1 MTMEIIFVA
10 KLSIII
16 CWLLLGAMAGLVL
29 VAVSPLRGLLGIQ
42 GDLSNYTIHLM
53 LLGISLVILA
63 IITKMSRALKTFL
76 IISGGSASGWFISLY
91 AHDLMSPFFPTEPV
105 TYVLVFF
112 VLPVTFLAGVLGAI
126 VTGIKHLISSR

>member
-1 MTMEIIFVA
+1 MV

-16 CWLLLGAMAGLVL
+16 CWGLLGAVAGLVL
-29 VAVSPLRGLLGIQ
+29 IVVSPLRGLLGIQ

-63 IITKMSRALKTFL
+63 IITKMNRALKTFL
-76 IISGGSASGWFISLY
+76 IIAGGSASGWFISLY

-105 TYVLVFF
+105 TYILVFF
-112 VLPVTFLAGVLGAI
+112 VLPVTFLVGVLGATI
-126 VTGIKHLISSR
+126 IGIKQIISSR